1 MKVKIS
7 PIALIKIIDAASQR
21 LDREIGGFLIGRV
34 EDDCLNIVNVETP
47 RSKGSKTYV
56 EIDPLDMAIIAEK
69 LEKEGRKERI
79 VGWWHSH
86 PGFGADFMSSL
97 DIDTQKV
104 YQSLFD
110 KAVALIIDP
119 TSCVSGKDSR
129 KIDLKIYRV
138 VGDKYE
144 ETEWQVGVDDVWKVV
159 EDGVKLVSEIRG
171 EKVRVDD
178 LLERILSVSEFKQ
191 EIMKLRVAVE
201 NFSTIRRDLMQFQ
214 TNVETFMTYSII
226 IFMLFFI
233 FVVLILL
240 SFM

>member
-1 MKVKIS
+1 MRVRIS

-21 LDREIGGFLIGRV
+21 LDREVGGFLIGKV
-34 EDDCLNIVNVETP
+34 EDDCLNIVNAETP
-47 RSKGSKTYV
+47 RSRGSKTYV

-69 LEKEGRKERI
+69 LEREGREESI

-86 PGFGADFMSSL
+86 PGFGAGFMSSL
-97 DIDTQKV
+97 DIDTQRV

-119 TSCVSGKDSR
+119 TSYVSGKDPR
-129 KIDLKIYRV
+129 KIDLKMYRV

-144 ETEWQVGVDDVWKVV
+144 EAEWHVDVDDVWKVV
-159 EDGVKLVSEIRG
+159 EDGVKMVSEVRE
-171 EKVRVDD
+171 EKVKVED
-178 LLERILSVSEFKQ
+178 LLERILSVSEFK
-191 EIMKLRVAVE
+191 EELTRLRVAVE

-214 TNVETFMTYSII
+214 TNVEMFMLYSII
-226 IFMLFFI
+226 ISMLFFI
-233 FVVLILL
+233 FVILMFL